1 MKILSL
7 RLKNINS
14 LKGEWKIDFTEE
26 PFASNGLFAITGATG
41 AGKTTL
47 LDAICLALYHQTPR
61 LGQISKSKNELMTR
75 HTGECLAEVEFEVK
89 GIAYRA
95 FWSQRRANNKADG
108 NLQDPKAEL
117 ATVAD
122 GQIIAEKVSEIREKI
137 VQITGLDFGRF
148 TKSILLSQGDFAA
161 FLNAT
166 EKERA
171 DLLEEITG
179 TEIYSQISVYI
190 FNQHKQAKTDLDLLR
205 AQASS
210 INLLTEVEYQELVEK
225 QQQYSAQEQQLS
237 QSKLRHQQAVTWH
250 QQYQQLAQNTQRLQL
265 AQQQAQQRYQAAEP
279 QLHKLA
285 QSSPAEALRPDWLAV
300 QSLQTQL
307 DEQTQ
312 KQQRI
317 TQHLEE
323 AQKQRLPLVTQH
335 AQAQIEQNQ
344 YNEWVQK
351 TTVMIDNE
359 VRPLDNRLSQLNQ
372 QKLQLSE
379 QLSQL
384 NSEYLQKKASVE
396 NAQQQIDHA
405 KSGLNKTQLFLQEHA
420 NDAQI
425 ITQLGRWQQQG
436 QFVYELTEQLT
447 KNQQKQHAIKLEW
460 QTLQQAQLQKRKE
473 HQKAQLSLEA
483 SHSRFNQFEKQFQ
496 EYKEKHDISAIN
508 ALIIQLQA
516 QLQHAQ
522 ILPLLL
528 SQHEEKHQQV
538 QLHIQQQNQLAESIQ
553 QVKKLIAIT
562 QDRVTQLEPQRQ
574 VLEQKLQLE
583 QKIVSLEHE
592 RQQLIEGIPCPL
604 CGSLKHP
611 ALEAYHAVTPNETQQ
626 QLVALNTQI
635 ESEKQQLTEHQAL
648 LQADK
653 RRQQDNEATQ
663 KQLQVQ
669 LDALNTQW
677 RQACKQALTP
687 ELAKTHLA
695 VEQCLLDLR
704 NQLTV
709 QQTITSEFTQLERQ
723 HQEAKNH
730 YYEQQAQTKQL
741 LSELSLLDEKLK
753 YHSQQLDENQA
764 EQHALKQRVEQ
775 QTQQLAT
782 SLSPFNLTLPSQE
795 QFSSWLKEIEQR
807 GQYYE
812 AQKTDAQQFAK
823 SIEVHAA
830 TLAAET
836 TYAQQIEQQ
845 LASQQQHFEQLNQQ
859 IGHANTQRQNML
871 DGQAITIFTQN
882 MQVQQAQ
889 YARKVDELTLQISE
903 IDKHIAALTGSA
915 QELDEQLKQLNQR
928 QSVAQAQFIDAL
940 KNSPF
945 DTQEQFLN
953 ALLPAEEKIQLEQLK
968 QQVTQ
973 QQLEAETRYQE
984 SLLSLANH
992 EQQRLV
998 EFAELSLEHIQH
1010 VLTELDNKI
1019 KELNQQQGQII
1030 NQLERDQQ
1038 QRHQQRELLNKIEQ
1052 SQLSYDDW
1060 SYLNS
1065 LIGSAEG
1072 DKFRRYAQGLTLD
1085 CLVSL
1090 ANQQLDKL
1098 HGRYLLQRSH
1108 LANLELQ
1115 VIDGWQAD
1123 SIRDIKTL
1131 SGGESFLVSLSLAL
1145 ALSDMVSHRTQLESL
1160 FLDEGFGTLDA
1171 ETLDIALDALESL
1184 NASGKT
1190 IGVISH
1196 VEAMKERIPV
1206 QITVK
1211 KANGLG
1217 YSELPSHYRVS

>member
-61 LGQISKSKNELMTR
+61 LGAISKSKNELMTR

-95 FWSQRRANNKADG
+95 FWSQRRANNKPDG
-108 NLQDPKAEL
+108 NLQDAKAEL

-122 GQIIAEKVSEIREKI
+122 GQIIAEKISEVREKI

-190 FNQHKQAKTDLDLLR
+190 FNQHKQAKTDLDILR

-210 INLLTEVEYQELVEK
+210 INLLTEAEHQELVEK
-225 QQQYSAQEQQLS
+225 QQQYSAQEQQLN
-237 QSKLRHQQAVTWH
+237 QNKNHHQQALTWH
-250 QQYQQLAQNTQRLQL
+250 QQHQQLVQNTQRLQI
-265 AQQQAQQRYQAAEP
+265 AQQQALQQYQAAEP
-279 QLHKLA
+279 RLHKLA
-285 QSSPAEALRPDWLAV
+285 QSAPAEALRPDWLAV

-312 KQQRI
+312 KQQR
-317 TQHLEE
+317 TTLLLED
-323 AQKQRLPLVTQH
+323 AQKQRLPLVAQH
-335 AQAQIEQNQ
+335 TQAQLEQNQ
-344 YNEWVQK
+344 YKEWVQK
-351 TTVMIDNE
+351 ATAMIDNE
-359 VRPLDNRLSQLNQ
+359 VRPLDNLLAQLNQ
-372 QKLQLSE
+372 QKIQLTE
-379 QLSQL
+379 QLNQL
-384 NSEYLQKKASVE
+384 NGEYLQKKSIIE
-396 NAQQQIDHA
+396 NIQQKILHA
-405 KSGLNKTQLFLQEHA
+405 NNELNKTQLFLQEHQ

-425 ITQLGRWQQQG
+425 VAQLGSWQQQG
-436 QFVYELTEQLT
+436 KFIYEFTERLTQ
-447 KNQQKQHAIKLEW
+447 NQQKQKAIHQEW
-460 QTLQQAQLQKRKE
+460 QTLQQVQQ
-473 HQKAQLSLEA
+473 QKAKESQQAQSHLEEQ
-483 SHSRFNQFEKQFQ
+483 HSRFNQLEKQFQ
-496 EYKEKHDISAIN
+496 EYKEKHNIEEIKAAIS
-508 ALIIQLQA
+508 QQ
-516 QLQHAQ
+516 QERLQHAK
-522 ILPLLL
+522 ILPVLLT
-528 SQHEEKHQQV
+528 QHEEK
-538 QLHIQQQNQLAESIQ
+538 QLQLQSQTQLQNQLSESINLLEQ
-553 QVKKLIAIT
+553 QVAIT
-562 QDRVTQLEPQRQ
+562 QDRVTQLLPQRQ
-574 VLEQKLQLE
+574 ILEQKLQLE

-592 RQQLIEGIPCPL
+592 RQQLIEGDACPL
-604 CGSLKHP
+604 CGSLEHP
-611 ALEAYHAVTPNETQQ
+611 ALASYQAVMPNKTQQ
-626 QLVALNTQI
+626 QLTTLITQI
-635 ESEKQQLTEHQAL
+635 EAEKQNLTEQQAL

-653 RRQQDNEATQ
+653 RHQQDNELAQ
-663 KQLQVQ
+663 KQLQEQ
-669 LDALNTQW
+669 FNNLNRQW
-677 RQACKQALTP
+677 LKACEQALTP
-687 ELAKTHLA
+687 ELAKNA
-695 VEQCLLDLR
+695 SAIEQFLIEL
-704 NQLTV
+704 QEKLTA
-709 QQTITSEFTQLERQ
+709 QQTIINEFAQLERQ
-723 HQEAKNH
+723 YQDAKSQ
-730 YYEQQAQTKQL
+730 YYEQQTQAKQL
-741 LSELSLLDEKLK
+741 FSELSLLDEKLK
-753 YHSQQLDENQA
+753 HLSLQLEENRA
-764 EQHALKQRVEQ
+764 EQQSLQQRLEH
-775 QTQQLAT
+775 QTQQLT
-782 SLSPFNLTLPSQE
+782 DSLAPFNLILPSQA
-795 QFSSWLKEIEQR
+795 QFTTWLQEIEQR

-812 AQKTDAQQFAK
+812 AQKNTFLQITK
-823 SIEVHAA
+823 NIEVDTA

-836 TYAQQIEQQ
+836 ANAQQLTQQ
-845 LASQQQHFEQLNQQ
+845 LSAQQQQLEQLNQQ
-859 IGHANTQRQNML
+859 IEQKNMQRQNLL
-871 DGQAITIFTQN
+871 DGQTVAVFVQK
-882 MQVQQAQ
+882 MQEKQAQ
-889 YARKVDELTLQISE
+889 YTHQVDTLSEQISA
-903 IDKHIAALTGSA
+903 IDKNIAALNGSA
-915 QELDEQLKQLNQR
+915 QELDYQLKQLSQR
-928 QSVAQAQFIDAL
+928 QLAAHTQFVAAL
-940 KNSPF
+940 SSSPF

-953 ALLPAEEKIQLEQLK
+953 ALLPTEEKIELEQLK
-968 QQVTQ
+968 QRVTQ
-973 QQLEAETRYQE
+973 QRLEAETRYQE
-984 SLLSLANH
+984 SQSAIANH

-998 EFAELSLEHIQH
+998 EFTEFSVEKIQQTLEQLESQI
-1010 VLTELDNKI
+1010 KI
-1019 KELNQQQGQII
+1019 LNQQQGQII

-1060 SYLNS
+1060 SYLNT

-1115 VIDGWQAD
+1115 VIDGWQGD
-1123 SIRDIKTL
+1123 SIRDTKTL
-1131 SGGESFLVSLSLAL
+1131 SGGESFLVSLALAL

-1206 QITVK
+1206 QIAVK
-1211 KANGLG
+1211 KTNGLG
-1217 YSELPSHYRVS
+1217 FSELPSHYRVS